1 MKIFTQRLEQPTA
14 EQTAILATQ
23 QQNGQYL
30 QLDFDTR
37 QRSRFR
43 ANLQNGE
50 AIGIDLPRTG
60 TLKDGDVVQNASG
73 DMIQIFAKPQT
84 LTKVTADNAFELMR
98 GAYHLGNRHVPLMLV
113 EQGQAQYALYFE
125 PDYVLADMLVKL
137 GLTVSEVE
145 HAFEPETGAYGHS
158 HSHAHGQGHGH
169 GHGYDNRLSHAD
181 TQSAIVGDLTK
192 ATFFS

>member
-43 ANLQNGE
+43 ATLQNGE
-50 AIGIDLPRTG
+50 AVGIDLPRTG

-73 DMIQIFAKPQT
+73 DIIQIFAKPQT

-113 EQGQAQYALYFE
+113 QHDNDYALYFE

-137 GLTVSEVE
+137 GLTVSEVA
-145 HAFEPETGAYGHS
+145 HAFEPETGAYGHG
-158 HSHAHGQGHGH
+158 HSHGH
-169 GHGYDNRLSHAD
+169 DNRLSHAD

>member
-1 MKIFTQRLEQPTA
+1 MKIYNQRVQLLTH
-14 EQTAILATQ
+14 Q
-23 QQNGQYL
+23 QQTDLVNQQANGQFL

-43 ANLQNGE
+43 ATLQNGE
-50 AIGIDLPRTG
+50 AVGIDLPRTG

-73 DMIQIFAKPQT
+73 DIIQIFAKPQT

-113 EQGQAQYALYFE
+113 EQGQAQHALYFE

-145 HAFEPETGAYGHS
+145 HTFEPETGAYGHS
-158 HSHAHGQGHGH
+158 HSHSHAHGH
-169 GHGYDNRLSHAD
+169 GHDNRLSHAD
-181 TQSAIVGDLTK
+181 TQSTIVGDLTK

>member
-1 MKIFTQRLEQPTA
+1 MKIYNQRVQLLTH
-14 EQTAILATQ
+14 Q
-23 QQNGQYL
+23 QQTDLVNQQANGQFL

-43 ANLQNGE
+43 ATLQNGE
-50 AIGIDLPRTG
+50 AVGIDLPRTG

-73 DMIQIFAKPQT
+73 DIIQIFAKPQT

-113 EQGQAQYALYFE
+113 QHDNDYALYFE

-137 GLTVSEVE
+137 GLTVSEVA

-158 HSHAHGQGHGH
+158 HSHSHAHGH
-169 GHGYDNRLSHAD
+169 GHDNRLSHAE
-181 TQSAIVGDLTK
+181 TQSAIVGDLSK

>member
-50 AIGIDLPRTG
+50 AVGIDLPRTG

-73 DMIQIFAKPQT
+73 DIIQIFAKPQT
-84 LTKVTADNAFELMR
+84 LTKVTADNTFELMR

-113 EQGQAQYALYFE
+113 QHDNDYALYFE

>member
-50 AIGIDLPRTG
+50 AVGIDLPRTG

-73 DMIQIFAKPQT
+73 DIIQIFAKPQT

-113 EQGQAQYALYFE
+113 QHDNDYALYFE

-137 GLTVSEVE
+137 GLTVSEAA
-145 HAFEPETGAYGHS
+145 HAFEPETGAYGHGG
-158 HSHAHGQGHGH
+158 HSHGH
-169 GHGYDNRLSHAD
+169 DNRLSHAD
-181 TQSAIVGDLTK
+181 TQSTIVGDLTK

>member
-1 MKIFTQRLEQPTA
+1 MKIYNQRVQQLTH
-14 EQTAILATQ
+14 Q
-23 QQNGQYL
+23 QQTDLVNQQANGQFL

-43 ANLQNGE
+43 ATLQNGE
-50 AIGIDLPRTG
+50 AVGIDLPRTG

-73 DMIQIFAKPQT
+73 DIIQIFAKPQT

-113 EQGQAQYALYFE
+113 EQGQAQHALYFE

-137 GLTVSEVE
+137 GLTVSEVA

-158 HSHAHGQGHGH
+158 HSHAHGHGHGH
-169 GHGYDNRLSHAD
+169 GHDNRLSHAD
-181 TQSAIVGDLTK
+181 TQIAIVGDLTK

>member
-1 MKIFTQRLEQPTA
+1 MKIYNQRVQQLTD
-14 EQTAILATQ
+14 Q
-23 QQNGQYL
+23 QQADLLNQQANGQFL

-43 ANLQNGE
+43 ATLQNGE
-50 AIGIDLPRTG
+50 AVGIDLPRTG
-60 TLKDGDVVQNASG
+60 TLKDGDVVQNDTG

-158 HSHAHGQGHGH
+158 HSHAHGHGH
-169 GHGYDNRLSHAD
+169 DNRLSHAD

>member
-113 EQGQAQYALYFE
+113 QHDNDYALYFE

-158 HSHAHGQGHGH
+158 HSHSHAHGH
-169 GHGYDNRLSHAD
+169 GHDNRLSHAD
-181 TQSAIVGDLTK
+181 TQSTIVGDLTK

>member
-1 MKIFTQRLEQPTA
+1 MKIYNQRVQQLTD
-14 EQTAILATQ
+14 Q
-23 QQNGQYL
+23 QQADLVNQQANGQFL

-43 ANLQNGE
+43 ATLQNGE
-50 AIGIDLPRTG
+50 AVGIDLPRTG

-73 DMIQIFAKPQT
+73 DIIQIFAKPQT

-113 EQGQAQYALYFE
+113 EQGQAQHALYFE

-137 GLTVSEVE
+137 GLTVSEVA

-158 HSHAHGQGHGH
+158 HSHSHAHGH
-169 GHGYDNRLSHAD
+169 GHDNRLSHAD
-181 TQSAIVGDLTK
+181 TQSTIVGDLTK

>member
-23 QQNGQYL
+23 QQNGQFL

-73 DMIQIFAKPQT
+73 DIIQIFAKPQT

-113 EQGQAQYALYFE
+113 QHDNDYALYFE

-145 HAFEPETGAYGHS
+145 HAFEPETGAYGHGG
-158 HSHAHGQGHGH
+158 HSHGH
-169 GHGYDNRLSHAD
+169 DNRLSHAD
-181 TQSAIVGDLTK
+181 TQSTIVGDLTR

>member
-1 MKIFTQRLEQPTA
+1 MKIYNQRFAQTDLTDEKLKQLDEQK
-14 EQTAILATQ
+14 
-23 QQNGQYL
+23 QNGQYL

-43 ANLQNGE
+43 ATLQNGE
-50 AIGIDLPRTG
+50 AVGIDLPRTG

-73 DMIQIFAKPQT
+73 EIIQIFAKPQT
-84 LTKVTADNAFELMR
+84 LTKVTADNPFELMR

-145 HAFEPETGAYGHS
+145 HAFEPETGAYGHGG
-158 HSHAHGQGHGH
+158 HSHGH
-169 GHGYDNRLSHAD
+169 DNRLSHAD
-181 TQSAIVGDLTK
+181 TQSTIIGDLTK

>member
-1 MKIFTQRLEQPTA
+1 MK
-14 EQTAILATQ
+14 
-23 QQNGQYL
+23 
-30 QLDFDTR
+30 
-37 QRSRFR
+37 
-43 ANLQNGE
+43 
-50 AIGIDLPRTG
+50 
-60 TLKDGDVVQNASG
+60 
-73 DMIQIFAKPQT
+73 IFAKPQT

-113 EQGQAQYALYFE
+113 QHDNDYALYFE

-145 HAFEPETGAYGHS
+145 HAFEPETGAYGHGG
-158 HSHAHGQGHGH
+158 HSHGH
-169 GHGYDNRLSHAD
+169 DNRLSHAD

>member
-1 MKIFTQRLEQPTA
+1 MKIYNKRINPSDLTQNQIEKLKHQKEKG
-14 EQTAILATQ
+14 
-23 QQNGQYL
+23 NYL
-30 QLDFDTR
+30 QIDFDTR

-60 TLKDGDVVQNASG
+60 TLKDGDVVQNESG

-137 GLTVSEVE
+137 GLTVSEVA

-158 HSHAHGQGHGH
+158 HAHGH
-169 GHGYDNRLSHAD
+169 GHDNRLSHAD
-181 TQSAIVGDLTK
+181 TQSTIVGDLTK

>member
-1 MKIFTQRLEQPTA
+1 MKIYNQRVQQLTD
-14 EQTAILATQ
+14 Q
-23 QQNGQYL
+23 QQADLVNQQANGQFL

-43 ANLQNGE
+43 ATLQNGE
-50 AIGIDLPRTG
+50 AVGIDLPRTG

-73 DMIQIFAKPQT
+73 DIIQIFAKPQT

-113 EQGQAQYALYFE
+113 QHDNDYALYLE

-158 HSHAHGQGHGH
+158 HSHSHAHGH
-169 GHGYDNRLSHAD
+169 GHDNRLSHAD
-181 TQSAIVGDLTK
+181 TQSTIVGDLTK

>member
-23 QQNGQYL
+23 QQNGQFL

-43 ANLQNGE
+43 ATLQNGE

-113 EQGQAQYALYFE
+113 EHDNDYALYFE

-137 GLTVSEVE
+137 GLTVSEAA
-145 HAFEPETGAYGHS
+145 HAFEPETGAYGHGG
-158 HSHAHGQGHGH
+158 HSHGH
-169 GHGYDNRLSHAD
+169 DNRLSHAD
-181 TQSAIVGDLTK
+181 TQSTIVGDLTK
-192 ATFFS
+192 ATFFL

>member
-1 MKIFTQRLEQPTA
+1 MKIYNQRVQQLTD
-14 EQTAILATQ
+14 Q
-23 QQNGQYL
+23 QQADLVNQQANGQFL

-43 ANLQNGE
+43 ATLQNGE
-50 AIGIDLPRTG
+50 AVGIDLPRTG

-113 EQGQAQYALYFE
+113 QHDNDYALYFE

-137 GLTVSEVE
+137 GLTVSEVA

-158 HSHAHGQGHGH
+158 HSHSHAHGH
-169 GHGYDNRLSHAD
+169 GHDNRLSHAD
-181 TQSAIVGDLTK
+181 TQSTIVGDLTK

>member
-1 MKIFTQRLEQPTA
+1 MKIYNQRVQQLTD
-14 EQTAILATQ
+14 Q
-23 QQNGQYL
+23 QQADLVNQQAKGQFL

-43 ANLQNGE
+43 AILQNGE
-50 AIGIDLPRTG
+50 AVGIDVPRTG

-73 DMIQIFAKPQT
+73 DIIQIFAKPQT
-84 LTKVTADNAFELMR
+84 LTKVTADNPFELMR

-113 EQGQAQYALYFE
+113 QHDNDYALYFE

-158 HSHAHGQGHGH
+158 HSHSHAHGH
-169 GHGYDNRLSHAD
+169 GHDNRLSHAD
-181 TQSAIVGDLTK
+181 TQSTIVGDLTK

>member
-23 QQNGQYL
+23 QQNGQFL

-43 ANLQNGE
+43 ATLQNGE

-60 TLKDGDVVQNASG
+60 TLKNGDVVQNASG

-113 EQGQAQYALYFE
+113 EHDNDYALYFE

-137 GLTVSEVE
+137 GLTVSEAA
-145 HAFEPETGAYGHS
+145 HAFEPETGAYGHGG
-158 HSHAHGQGHGH
+158 HSHGH
-169 GHGYDNRLSHAD
+169 DNRLSHTD
-181 TQSAIVGDLTK
+181 TQSTIVGDLTK
-192 ATFFS
+192 ATFFL

>member
-1 MKIFTQRLEQPTA
+1 MKIYNQRVQQLTH
-14 EQTAILATQ
+14 Q
-23 QQNGQYL
+23 QQVDLVNQQANGQFL

-43 ANLQNGE
+43 ATLQNGE
-50 AIGIDLPRTG
+50 AVGIDLPRTG

-73 DMIQIFAKPQT
+73 DIIQIFAKPQT

-113 EQGQAQYALYFE
+113 EQGQAQHALYFE

-158 HSHAHGQGHGH
+158 HSHSHAHGH
-169 GHGYDNRLSHAD
+169 GHDNRLSHAD
-181 TQSAIVGDLTK
+181 TQSTIVGDLTK

>member
-1 MKIFTQRLEQPTA
+1 MKIYNQRVQQL
-14 EQTAILATQ
+14 TQ
-23 QQNGQYL
+23 QQQVDLVNQQANGKFL

-43 ANLQNGE
+43 ATLQNGE
-50 AIGIDLPRTG
+50 AAGIDLPRTG

-73 DMIQIFAKPQT
+73 DIIQIFAKPQI

-113 EQGQAQYALYFE
+113 EQGQAQHALYFE

-137 GLTVSEVE
+137 GLTVSEVA

-158 HSHAHGQGHGH
+158 HSHSHAHGH
-169 GHGYDNRLSHAD
+169 GHDNRLSHAD
-181 TQSAIVGDLTK
+181 TQSTIIGDLTK

>member
-1 MKIFTQRLEQPTA
+1 MKIYNQRVQQLTH
-14 EQTAILATQ
+14 Q
-23 QQNGQYL
+23 QQADLVNQQANGQFL

-43 ANLQNGE
+43 ATLQNGE
-50 AIGIDLPRTG
+50 AVGIDLPRTG

-73 DMIQIFAKPQT
+73 DIIQIFAKPQT

-113 EQGQAQYALYFE
+113 EQGQAQHALYFE

-137 GLTVSEVE
+137 GLTVSEVA

-158 HSHAHGQGHGH
+158 HSHSHAHGH
-169 GHGYDNRLSHAD
+169 GHDNRLSHAD

>member
-1 MKIFTQRLEQPTA
+1 MKIYNQRFAQTDLTDEKLKQLDEQK
-14 EQTAILATQ
+14 
-23 QQNGQYL
+23 QNGQYL

-43 ANLQNGE
+43 ATLQNGE
-50 AIGIDLPRTG
+50 AVGIDLPRTG
-60 TLKDGDVVQNASG
+60 TLKDGDVVQNDTG
-73 DMIQIFAKPQT
+73 DLVQIFAKPQT

-113 EQGQAQYALYFE
+113 QHDNDYALYFE

-158 HSHAHGQGHGH
+158 HSHAHGHGH
-169 GHGYDNRLSHAD
+169 DNRLSHAD

>member
-1 MKIFTQRLEQPTA
+1 MKIYNQRVQQLTD
-14 EQTAILATQ
+14 Q
-23 QQNGQYL
+23 QQADLVNQQANGQFL

-43 ANLQNGE
+43 ATLQNGE
-50 AIGIDLPRTG
+50 AVGIDLPRTG
-60 TLKDGDVVQNASG
+60 TLKDGDVVQNDTG
-73 DMIQIFAKPQT
+73 DIIQIFAKPQT

-137 GLTVSEVE
+137 GLTVSEVA
-145 HAFEPETGAYGHS
+145 HAFEPETGAYGHGG
-158 HSHAHGQGHGH
+158 HSHGH
-169 GHGYDNRLSHAD
+169 DNRLSHAD
-181 TQSAIVGDLTK
+181 TQSTIIGDLTK

>member
-1 MKIFTQRLEQPTA
+1 MKIYNQRVQLLTH
-14 EQTAILATQ
+14 Q
-23 QQNGQYL
+23 QQTDLVNQQANGQFL

-43 ANLQNGE
+43 ATLQNGE
-50 AIGIDLPRTG
+50 AVGIDLPRTG

-73 DMIQIFAKPQT
+73 DIIQIFAKPQT
-84 LTKVTADNAFELMR
+84 LTKVSADNAFELMR

-158 HSHAHGQGHGH
+158 HSHSHAHGH
-169 GHGYDNRLSHAD
+169 GHDNRLSHAD
-181 TQSAIVGDLTK
+181 TQSTIVGDLTK

>member
-158 HSHAHGQGHGH
+158 HSHSHAHGH
-169 GHGYDNRLSHAD
+169 GHDNRLSHAD
-181 TQSAIVGDLTK
+181 TQSTIVGDLTK

>member
-1 MKIFTQRLEQPTA
+1 MKIYNQRVQQLTH
-14 EQTAILATQ
+14 Q
-23 QQNGQYL
+23 QQADLLNQQANGQFL

-43 ANLQNGE
+43 ATLQNGE
-50 AIGIDLPRTG
+50 SVGIDLPRTG
-60 TLKDGDVVQNASG
+60 TLKDGDVVQNESG
-73 DMIQIFAKPQT
+73 DIIQIFAKPQT

-158 HSHAHGQGHGH
+158 HAHGH
-169 GHGYDNRLSHAD
+169 GHDNRLSHAD

>member
-1 MKIFTQRLEQPTA
+1 MKIYNQRVQQLTD
-14 EQTAILATQ
+14 Q
-23 QQNGQYL
+23 QQADLVNQQANGQFL

-43 ANLQNGE
+43 ATLQNGE
-50 AIGIDLPRTG
+50 AVGIDLPRTG

-73 DMIQIFAKPQT
+73 DIIQIFAKPQT

-158 HSHAHGQGHGH
+158 HAHGH
-169 GHGYDNRLSHAD
+169 GHDNRLSHAD
-181 TQSAIVGDLTK
+181 TQSTIVGDLTK

>member
-43 ANLQNGE
+43 ATLQNGE
-50 AIGIDLPRTG
+50 AVGIDLPRTG

-73 DMIQIFAKPQT
+73 DLVQIFAKPQT

-113 EQGQAQYALYFE
+113 QHDNDYALYFE

-137 GLTVSEVE
+137 GLTVSEVA
-145 HAFEPETGAYGHS
+145 HAFEPETGAYGHGG
-158 HSHAHGQGHGH
+158 HSHGH
-169 GHGYDNRLSHAD
+169 DNRLSHAD
-181 TQSAIVGDLTK
+181 TQSTIVSDLTK

>member
-1 MKIFTQRLEQPTA
+1 MKIYNQRVQQLTD
-14 EQTAILATQ
+14 Q
-23 QQNGQYL
+23 QQADLVNQQANGQFL

-43 ANLQNGE
+43 ATLQNGE
-50 AIGIDLPRTG
+50 AVGIDLPRTG
-60 TLKDGDVVQNASG
+60 TLKDGDVVQNESG
-73 DMIQIFAKPQT
+73 DIIQIFAKPQT

-113 EQGQAQYALYFE
+113 QHDNDYALYFE

-145 HAFEPETGAYGHS
+145 HAFEPETGAYGHGG
-158 HSHAHGQGHGH
+158 HSHGH
-169 GHGYDNRLSHAD
+169 DNRLSHAD
-181 TQSAIVGDLTK
+181 TQSTIVGDLTK

>member
-1 MKIFTQRLEQPTA
+1 MKIYNQRVQLLTH
-14 EQTAILATQ
+14 Q
-23 QQNGQYL
+23 QQTDLVNQQANGQFL

-43 ANLQNGE
+43 ATLQNGE
-50 AIGIDLPRTG
+50 AVGIDLPRTG
-60 TLKDGDVVQNASG
+60 TLKDGDVVQNDTG
-73 DMIQIFAKPQT
+73 DIIQIFAKPQT

-113 EQGQAQYALYFE
+113 EQGQAQHALYFE

-158 HSHAHGQGHGH
+158 HSHSHAHGH
-169 GHGYDNRLSHAD
+169 GHDNRLSHAD
-181 TQSAIVGDLTK
+181 TQSTIVGDLTK

>member
-1 MKIFTQRLEQPTA
+1 MKIYNQRVQQLTD
-14 EQTAILATQ
+14 Q
-23 QQNGQYL
+23 QQADLVNQQANGQFL

-43 ANLQNGE
+43 ATLQNGE
-50 AIGIDLPRTG
+50 AVGIDLPRTG
-60 TLKDGDVVQNASG
+60 TLKDGDVVQNESG
-73 DMIQIFAKPQT
+73 DIIQIFAKPQT

-158 HSHAHGQGHGH
+158 HGHAHGHGH
-169 GHGYDNRLSHAD
+169 GHGHGHDNRLSHAD